1 MNLRRGKSLYN
12 STKKGYLPPKKLCK
26 VSQSTGKRWLLLS
39 FWTLIDYNEK
49 GVNFMAIYY
58 LVLFEKLKNTI
69 KQKRKKLEVCVFR
82 KAMHPSIRVMLRWWS
97 YKHLAILLNIQ
108 DLSVWYLFLKIRWGW
123 LFLPSTHFFLSSTLR
138 HFLAS
143 LHSSKRLQRECN
155 SHQPS
160 ASCFC
165 GDGRDTT
172 SSAWSLLGAFIYL
185 LDRVHTYKHT

>member
-123 LFLPSTHFFLSSTLR
+123 LFLPSTHFFCRLHYATFWPPFIVPSDCKGNVIVINR
-138 HFLAS
+138 QPVVFVEMEGIPLAA
-143 LHSSKRLQRECN
+143 HDPC
-155 SHQPS
+155 
-160 ASCFC
+160 
-165 GDGRDTT
+165 
-172 SSAWSLLGAFIYL
+172 W
-185 LDRVHTYKHT
+185 VHLYIC